1 MKTHVDSFT
10 PGETAWIPHSQFVAK
25 FAGDASTNVPALQCA
40 IDMMGAKMPHNKVKL
55 DISHSK
61 GTKGFEIGILNL

>member
-1 MKTHVDSFT
+1 M
-10 PGETAWIPHSQFVAK
+10 AK